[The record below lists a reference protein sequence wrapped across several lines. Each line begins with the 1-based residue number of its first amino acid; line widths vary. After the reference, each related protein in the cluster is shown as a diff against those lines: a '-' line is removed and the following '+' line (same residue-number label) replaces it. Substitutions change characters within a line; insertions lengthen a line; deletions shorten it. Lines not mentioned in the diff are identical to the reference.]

1 MSENLYMQAK
11 LVMSEIIEKAKL
23 KKGNIVVVGCSTSE
37 VLGKKIGTNSA
48 PEVAKD
54 NMTDNVKAYIETLM
68 TSKND
73 KPEITDNGKIIL
85 DYMQKSDL
93 PMFKAKDIADGLYI
107 SSRAVSGS
115 LRKLVTDGFC
125 EKVGT
130 DPVVYTLTTKGKEYK
145 ID

>member
-1 MSENLYMQAK
+1 MKQEFIDFLNALMA
-11 LVMSEIIEKAKL
+11 A
-23 KKGNIVVVGCSTSE
+23 
-37 VLGKKIGTNSA
+37 A
-48 PEVAKD
+48 PEVANEK
-54 NMTDNVKAYIETLM
+54 MTDNVKAYIDTLIS
-68 TSKND
+68 SKND
-73 KPEITDNGKIIL
+73 KPEITDSGKIIL

-93 PMFKAKDIADGLYI
+93 PMFKAKDIADGLFI

-130 DPVVYTLTTKGKEYK
+130 DPVVYTLTEKGKNYK

>member
-1 MSENLYMQAK
+1 MKQEF
-11 LVMSEIIEKAKL
+11 IEFLNAL
-23 KKGNIVVVGCSTSE
+23 MAAV
-37 VLGKKIGTNSA
+37 
-48 PEVAKD
+48 PEVANEK
-54 NMTDNVKAYIETLM
+54 MTDNVKAYIDTLIS
-68 TSKND
+68 SKND
-73 KPEITDNGKIIL
+73 KPEITDSGKIIL

-130 DPVVYTLTTKGKEYK
+130 DPVVYTLTEKGKNYK